1 MAHLDYEN
9 EFTKNRKY
17 SLHGLKLIEAYID
30 DDVENLL
37 KFIEVIL

>member
-1 MAHLDYEN
+1 MARLDCEH
-9 EFTKNRKY
+9 ECTKNRKY
-17 SLHGLKLIEAYID
+17 SLHELKLIEAYID